1 MRRVEKI
8 PESVFGLESSSS
20 VDTNRFYSILLDA
33 KTASVSEN
41 MCDITEKLLHAE
53 KENAKS
59 ALEQLWNLKKNL
71 LSQNAGTLDMVIN
84 FYQDKIDILR
94 NKEEYIKKIS
104 KDSRSLLEEKRKRDE
119 EIATVKQQ
127 IDDCTKEMTELKQKL
142 DKLKVKEQELDL
154 IDEQLK
160 KELNSNENEIVN
172 GLYEIILSQ
181 QERENELRKLR
192 QQGAPLLD
200 TNMNF
205 AADIKAIEAH
215 KELVASE
222 SDDSMEQP
230 FIRPEDIISSGT
242 PIEPASLGR
251 HIEPVSLGRHI
262 EPVSLGKHIEP
273 ASSEKFIEPDLLRKN
288 IEPALSGRN
297 IEPALSGRNIEPALS
312 GRNIEPA
319 LSGRNIEPAS
329 LGKIIE
335 PALSGKQIEPASL
348 YKPLDQNND
357 LGNPVIPDPVFP
369 KSVVKTTN
377 GRVIGEYYYDGK
389 VYKNERH
396 YIFNSKFFSE
406 RLSGNVKF
414 LKQKFDQTVYSEVIQ
429 MIHQAYKR
437 SVENKNFHFEV
448 STNEILNDKTLKQLW
463 QNAKIRNI
471 EEVERF
477 CARLKAKIEAL
488 GNNYKAMLQEQM
500 KRCIG

>member
-8 PESVFGLESSSS
+8 PESVFSLESSS

-71 LSQNAGTLDMVIN
+71 LSQNAGTLDMVIS

-104 KDSRSLLEEKRKRDE
+104 KDSRNLLEEKRKRDE
-119 EIATVKQQ
+119 EFATVKQQ
-127 IDDCTKEMTELKQKL
+127 IDDCTKEMAELKQKL
-142 DKLKVKEQELDL
+142 DKLQVKEQELAL

-200 TNMNF
+200 TSMNF

-230 FIRPEDIISSGT
+230 FINPEEIMSSGK
-242 PIEPASLGR
+242 PV
-251 HIEPVSLGRHI
+251 EPVSSGKQF
-262 EPVSLGKHIEP
+262 EPVS
-273 ASSEKFIEPDLLRKN
+273 SEKQFER
-288 IEPALSGRN
+288 S
-297 IEPALSGRNIEPALS
+297 SV
-312 GRNIEPA
+312 
-319 LSGRNIEPAS
+319 
-329 LGKIIE
+329 
-335 PALSGKQIEPASL
+335 
-348 YKPLDQNND
+348 YKPLDLNNNLD
-357 LGNPVIPDPVFP
+357 NLVIPDPVFP

-437 SVENKNFHFEV
+437 SVENKNFHFEI

-463 QNAKIRNI
+463 QNAKIRNTD
-471 EEVERF
+471 EVERF